1 MSKPKSIKILNLDA
15 KDIYIANHYN
25 KPNPTGYNIR
35 RRDGS
40 ISPRKFSGDLDY
52 CLDLFKL
59 RDVYTK
65 VYRNKRF
72 SFFIGE
78 KEYTQRIINVNFN
91 YSNKLYNRI
100 TSDIY
105 VKFGYDINDITL
117 TDGIYIEDGELIAVQ
132 TNKEMDKLVD
142 DPKIL
147 GKFFYVEGNKYHAKD
162 NIMVLNSVADL
173 RNELYNNGFY
183 CDGIKYIRFKRSS
196 GSSRVGKCL
205 FIDEKL
211 YSRMHKWECCGL
223 KIRDGNEIDL
233 AAFEAYISL
242 TLSSIIDTIEIH
254 PENIL
259 VIDDYHSVFK
269 DKAAAV
275 SYDGSSLVTT
285 NDYVEVDNS
294 IWDGQTLM
302 DYSMYGKYNHYSML
316 LLRNRFFK
324 TAAFSTHIQKFFA
337 DNGITEVS
345 QLNGY
350 TRAKSIEDIKLITT
364 PSSIKYV
371 KFGTLDQW
379 LDNLETTFG
388 VVKHEKPTHYFDG
401 RLVQTHYQLLNTL
414 QLSEKEVDRLLAESF
429 EYMSNL
435 RYVPAVVRHHIKYPE
450 NPPINLEEMANKN
463 DIVYQLLGIN
473 ERFTET
479 KMYHDF
485 LKDLLVSF
493 KKNLM
498 SGHVLVNGNYSTLL
512 GNPYEMLLQSIGR
525 FNGESD
531 LGVGNIHN
539 VRFEYDKKL
548 LGSRSPHICAGNIL
562 LANNVESKHIDDY
575 FFLTEEIVC
584 VNSINENLLEKLNGA
599 DFDSDTMMLT
609 NNKLLIVAAERN
621 YSKFAIPTSLVSAIK
636 RKRYYNNSDKCDL
649 DIKTSVNKIGEIVNL
664 SQELN
669 TLFWNNIHSGQTFE
683 ENQEL
688 YDDIVKLAILSNV
701 EIDKA
706 KKEYQLDSTEE
717 IGKLK
722 KKYLRKDKKDR
733 YIKPNFFGHLA
744 RTKGYY
750 NSKRKNYKKH
760 HTTMD
765 YVQTAIRRFHIPRY
779 RWDGTTA
786 QIPFLA
792 IVDRSVYEKGQ
803 QNYSQIR
810 RVLDV
815 VREAKAD
822 IQMVYAANHSSG
834 EEKYR
839 AVSEIK
845 ERCSDFITNLKMTT
859 STMYFLLKELEKPE
873 NKDITMSLLN
883 ILFNSRNGAFFDLI
897 LTSKEPVGHL
907 EEDANGIIHL
917 YGINYIEVKQ

>member
-25 KPNPTGYNIR
+25 KPNPLGYNIR

-117 TDGIYIEDGELIAVQ
+117 ADGIYIEDGELIAIQ

-142 DPKIL
+142 DPEIL
-147 GKFFYVEGNKYHAKD
+147 GKFFYIKDKKYCAKD
-162 NIMVLNSVADL
+162 NILVLNSVADL

-223 KIRDGNEIDL
+223 KICDGDEIDL

-242 TLSSIIDTIEIH
+242 TLSSIIDTIEIQ

-259 VIDDYHSVFK
+259 VIDDYNSVFK
-269 DKAAAV
+269 DRAAAV
-275 SYDGSSLVTT
+275 SYDGTSLQTT
-285 NDYVEVDNS
+285 NDFVEVNNS

-302 DYSMYGKYNHYSML
+302 DYSMYGKYSHYSML

-364 PSSIKYV
+364 PSSIKFL

-435 RYVPAVVRHHIKYPE
+435 RYNPAVVRHHIKYPE
-450 NPPINLEEMANKN
+450 NPPINLEEIANKN

-473 ERFTET
+473 EKFTET
-479 KMYHDF
+479 KLYHDF

-498 SGHVLVNGNYSTLL
+498 SGHILVNGNYSTLL

-539 VRFEYDKKL
+539 VRFEYGKKL

-609 NNKLLIVAAERN
+609 NNKLLIAAAERN

-683 ENQEL
+683 DNQEL

-717 IGKLK
+717 IGILK
-722 KKYLRKDKKDR
+722 KKYLRKDKRDR

-792 IVDRSVYEKGQ
+792 IVDRSMYEKGQ

-907 EEDANGIIHL
+907 EEDTNGIIHL

>member
-1 MSKPKSIKILNLDA
+1 MICQTIGSHYNRKNNNTTERVNARSFFMESDNMSKPKSIKILNLDA

-25 KPNPTGYNIR
+25 KPNPLGYNIR

-117 TDGIYIEDGELIAVQ
+117 TDGICIEDGELIAIQ
-132 TNKEMDKLVD
+132 TNKEMDKIVD
-142 DPKIL
+142 DPEVL
-147 GKFFYVEGNKYHAKD
+147 GKFFYVKDKKYYAKD
-162 NIMVLNSVADL
+162 NILVLNSVADL

-223 KIRDGNEIDL
+223 KIRDGDEIDL

-242 TLSSIIDTIEIH
+242 TLSSIIDTIEIQ

-259 VIDDYHSVFK
+259 VIDDYNSVFK
-269 DKAAAV
+269 DRAAAV
-275 SYDGSSLVTT
+275 SYDGTSLQTT
-285 NDYVEVDNS
+285 NDFVEVNNS

-302 DYSMYGKYNHYSML
+302 DYSMYGKYSHYSML

-364 PSSIKYV
+364 PSSIKFL

-435 RYVPAVVRHHIKYPE
+435 RYNPAVVRHHIKYPE
-450 NPPINLEEMANKN
+450 NPPINLEEIANKN

-473 ERFTET
+473 EKFTET
-479 KMYHDF
+479 KLYHDF

-539 VRFEYDKKL
+539 VRFEYGKKL

-584 VNSINENLLEKLNGA
+584 VNSINENLLEKLNG
-599 DFDSDTMMLT
+599 
-609 NNKLLIVAAERN
+609 
-621 YSKFAIPTSLVSAIK
+621 
-636 RKRYYNNSDKCDL
+636 
-649 DIKTSVNKIGEIVNL
+649 
-664 SQELN
+664 
-669 TLFWNNIHSGQTFE
+669 
-683 ENQEL
+683 
-688 YDDIVKLAILSNV
+688 
-701 EIDKA
+701 
-706 KKEYQLDSTEE
+706 
-717 IGKLK
+717 
-722 KKYLRKDKKDR
+722 
-733 YIKPNFFGHLA
+733 
-744 RTKGYY
+744 
-750 NSKRKNYKKH
+750 
-760 HTTMD
+760 
-765 YVQTAIRRFHIPRY
+765 
-779 RWDGTTA
+779 
-786 QIPFLA
+786 
-792 IVDRSVYEKGQ
+792 
-803 QNYSQIR
+803 
-810 RVLDV
+810 
-815 VREAKAD
+815 
-822 IQMVYAANHSSG
+822 
-834 EEKYR
+834 
-839 AVSEIK
+839 
-845 ERCSDFITNLKMTT
+845 
-859 STMYFLLKELEKPE
+859 
-873 NKDITMSLLN
+873 
-883 ILFNSRNGAFFDLI
+883 
-897 LTSKEPVGHL
+897 
-907 EEDANGIIHL
+907 
-917 YGINYIEVKQ
+917 

>member
-1 MSKPKSIKILNLDA
+1 MICQTIGSHYNRKNNNTTERVNARSFFMESDNMSKPKSIKILNLDA

-25 KPNPTGYNIR
+25 KPNPLGYNIR

-117 TDGIYIEDGELIAVQ
+117 TDGICIEDGELIAIQ
-132 TNKEMDKLVD
+132 TNKEMDKIVD
-142 DPKIL
+142 DPEVL
-147 GKFFYVEGNKYHAKD
+147 GKFFYVKDKKYYAKD
-162 NIMVLNSVADL
+162 NILVLNSVADL

-223 KIRDGNEIDL
+223 KIRDGDEIDL

-242 TLSSIIDTIEIH
+242 TLSSIIDTIEIQ

-259 VIDDYHSVFK
+259 VIDDYNSVFK
-269 DKAAAV
+269 DRAAAV
-275 SYDGSSLVTT
+275 SYDGTSLQTT
-285 NDYVEVDNS
+285 NDFVEVNNS

-302 DYSMYGKYNHYSML
+302 DYSMYGKYSHYSML

-364 PSSIKYV
+364 PSSIKFL

-435 RYVPAVVRHHIKYPE
+435 RYNPAVVRHHIKYPE
-450 NPPINLEEMANKN
+450 NPPINLEEIANKN

-473 ERFTET
+473 EKFTET
-479 KMYHDF
+479 KLYHDF

-539 VRFEYDKKL
+539 VRFEYGKKL

-609 NNKLLIVAAERN
+609 NNKLLIAAAERN

-683 ENQEL
+683 DNQEL

-701 EIDKA
+701 EID
-706 KKEYQLDSTEE
+706 YWSRYTEMC
-717 IGKLK
+717 
-722 KKYLRKDKKDR
+722 
-733 YIKPNFFGHLA
+733 A
-744 RTKGYY
+744 
-750 NSKRKNYKKH
+750 
-760 HTTMD
+760 
-765 YVQTAIRRFHIPRY
+765 
-779 RWDGTTA
+779 
-786 QIPFLA
+786 
-792 IVDRSVYEKGQ
+792 
-803 QNYSQIR
+803 
-810 RVLDV
+810 
-815 VREAKAD
+815 
-822 IQMVYAANHSSG
+822 
-834 EEKYR
+834 
-839 AVSEIK
+839 
-845 ERCSDFITNLKMTT
+845 
-859 STMYFLLKELEKPE
+859 
-873 NKDITMSLLN
+873 
-883 ILFNSRNGAFFDLI
+883 
-897 LTSKEPVGHL
+897 
-907 EEDANGIIHL
+907 
-917 YGINYIEVKQ
+917 

>member
-25 KPNPTGYNIR
+25 KPNPLGYNIR

-117 TDGIYIEDGELIAVQ
+117 TDGIYIEDGELIAIQ
-132 TNKEMDKLVD
+132 TNKEIDKLVD
-142 DPKIL
+142 DPEIL
-147 GKFFYVEGNKYHAKD
+147 GKFFYIKDKKYYAKD
-162 NIMVLNSVADL
+162 NILVLNSVADL

-223 KIRDGNEIDL
+223 KIRDGDEIDL

-242 TLSSIIDTIEIH
+242 TLSSIIDTIEIQ

-259 VIDDYHSVFK
+259 VIDDYNSVFK
-269 DKAAAV
+269 DRAAAV
-275 SYDGSSLVTT
+275 SYDGTSLQTT
-285 NDYVEVDNS
+285 NDFVEVNNS

-302 DYSMYGKYNHYSML
+302 DYSMYGKYSHYSML

-364 PSSIKYV
+364 PSSIKFL

-435 RYVPAVVRHHIKYPE
+435 RYNPAVVRHHIKYPE
-450 NPPINLEEMANKN
+450 NPPINLEEIANKN

-473 ERFTET
+473 EKFTET
-479 KMYHDF
+479 KLYHDF

-539 VRFEYDKKL
+539 VRFEYGKKL

-609 NNKLLIVAAERN
+609 NNKLLIAAAERN

-683 ENQEL
+683 DNQEL

-717 IGKLK
+717 IGILK

-792 IVDRSVYEKGQ
+792 IVDRSMYEKGQ